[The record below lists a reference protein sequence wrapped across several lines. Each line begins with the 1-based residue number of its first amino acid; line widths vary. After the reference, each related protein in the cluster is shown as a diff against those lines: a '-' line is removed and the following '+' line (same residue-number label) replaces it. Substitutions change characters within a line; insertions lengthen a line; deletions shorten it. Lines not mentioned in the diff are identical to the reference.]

1 MQRAILF
8 MLMAIVLS
16 ACDSYIEE
24 ARVMPDG
31 TVEFVASATVVC
43 SDDLQEAIWG
53 GDPCE
58 RLDSAVRTGDFGV
71 LPLDVDLD
79 PNRVSVVGSGEQ
91 DRRTIEAA
99 WSGQPEELS
108 SLLVSGAEIQVLDEF
123 RSEVVF
129 STAGTAFERLEQ
141 SNDPAIVDGLR
152 RSRWDPAEFRIRA
165 PDVIS
170 DHNADRL
177 QGRFAI
183 WEIDGDHPSE
193 FRVEWSSEGPARH
206 LWWWALSAVIVLIVL
221 VMMVVIE
228 GPAAAKAKAERQRD
242 SVDQKA
248 DGQREE
254 ERSEAK

>member
-1 MQRAILF
+1 
-8 MLMAIVLS
+8 MLAMLVLS

-31 TVEFVASATVVC
+31 TVEFAVSATVVC

-53 GDPCE
+53 ADPCE
-58 RLDSAVRTGDFGV
+58 QLDSAVRTGDFGA

-99 WSGQPEELS
+99 WTGQPAEVS
-108 SLLVSGAEIQVLDEF
+108 TLLVSGAEIQVLDEF
-123 RSEVVF
+123 RSEIVF
-129 STAGTAFERLEQ
+129 STLGTALERLEA
-141 SNDPAIVDGLR
+141 STDPDIVDGLL

-165 PDVIS
+165 PDLIS

-183 WEIDGDHPSE
+183 WELDGDHPEE
-193 FRVEWSSEGPARH
+193 FRVEWTSEGPTRQV
-206 LWWWALSAVIVLIVL
+206 WWWVLSSVILLTIL

-228 GPAAAKAKAERQRD
+228 GPRAAKERASRQREAAE
-242 SVDQKA
+242 QKA
-248 DGQREE
+248 AD
-254 ERSEAK
+254 